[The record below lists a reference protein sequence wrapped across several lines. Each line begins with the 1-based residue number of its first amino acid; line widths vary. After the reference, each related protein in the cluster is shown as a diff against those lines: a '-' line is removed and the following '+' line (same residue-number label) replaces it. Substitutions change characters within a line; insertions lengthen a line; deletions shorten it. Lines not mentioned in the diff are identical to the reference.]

1 VHIHGDVGWL
11 DAWVNEECRGGDH
24 DECAQTRAQRGAG
37 FCDGE
42 GQTRRCVT
50 QGGGGGLKE
59 GGEGERGRG
68 GDVAVPQCR
77 SVAMSQCRAER
88 GTGGGRASVRW

>member
-1 VHIHGDVGWL
+1 MHIHGDVGWL

-50 QGGGGGLKE
+50 QGGGGGLKD
-59 GGEGERGRG
+59 GGEGERREFRG
-68 GDVAVPQCR
+68 ESFTASRCDVRLSRV
-77 SVAMSQCRAER
+77 
-88 GTGGGRASVRW
+88 